1 MRSKT
6 TPLKD
11 KNCRKDKNNDYR
23 DVLPH
28 VNEIRSVLFEFLFP
42 VIHKLKV
49 RKKSDNREKVNNRV
63 E

>member
-1 MRSKT
+1 MRSEPN
-6 TPLKD
+6 PLKD
-11 KNCRKDKNNDYR
+11 KNCRKDKNNDNR

-28 VNEIRSVLFEFLFP
+28 VNEIRRVLFEFLFP

-49 RKKSDNREKVNNRV
+49 RKKSDKREKANNQV